1 MAGLVIDD
9 TLTTCKKQELQ
20 IFKKRMHQLKKMRQ
34 KNIVIA
40 LGIHIKLYFVYSK
53 EI

>member
-1 MAGLVIDD
+1 MIDD
-9 TLTTCKKQELQ
+9 ILTTYKKQELQ
-20 IFKKRMHQLKKMRQ
+20 IFLKRMHQLKKTRQ
-34 KNIVIA
+34 KNIVAA